1 VCYNHGEVKCVGREP
16 NSDAR
21 QVLIAD
27 DHPPTRAGIRAALE
41 VADFHV
47 CAEVGSGA
55 EAIEAAGVHQPD
67 VCLLDI
73 HMPGN
78 GLVAAAT
85 IAAEVPST
93 AVVMLTVSRD
103 DHDLF
108 QALRAGAVGY
118 LLKDTDPDRLPA
130 ALEGVLAGEAAM
142 PRALVA
148 RVIEEFAH
156 RDRRRRLPLVNNRP
170 VRLTSREWETLD
182 AMRDGLSTAEIAEQF
197 GVAPVTVRTHIS
209 AILRKLRVK
218 DRQEALRLIGGGPG
232 PG

>member
-1 VCYNHGEVKCVGREP
+1 VASEP
-16 NSDAR
+16 KNDVR

-27 DHPPTRAGIRAALE
+27 DHPPTRAGVRTALE
-41 VADFHV
+41 LAGFRV

-55 EAIEAAGVHQPD
+55 AALEAAVAHQPD

-73 HMPGN
+73 HMPGS
-78 GLVAAAT
+78 GLVAAAA
-85 IAAEVPST
+85 IVEAVPST

-103 DHDLF
+103 DKDLF

-182 AMRDGLSTAEIAEQF
+182 AMRDGLSTAEIAEHL

-218 DRQEALRLIGGGPG
+218 DRQEALRLIGHEADAG
-232 PG
+232 